1 VRYVTVYD
9 PESGYR
15 DFPEPAG
22 SGPYVVPKGHVFV
35 MGDNRN
41 NSHDSRYW
49 GPVPIQNIKGKALIV
64 WWSSG
69 GPDGIRWK
77 RLGKLVD

>member
-1 VRYVTVYD
+1 
-9 PESGYR
+9 
-15 DFPEPAG
+15 
-22 SGPYVVPKGHVFV
+22 

-49 GPVPIQNIKGKALIV
+49 GPVPLENIKGRALIV

-69 GPDGIRWK
+69 SPDDGIRWD
-77 RLGKLVD
+77 RVGHIVE

>member
-1 VRYVTVYD
+1 MRFGAVLL
-9 PESGYR
+9 SL
-15 DFPEPAG
+15 
-22 SGPYVVPKGHVFV
+22 FV

-49 GPVPIQNIKGKALIV
+49 GPVPMGNVKGRATSI

-69 GPDGIRWK
+69 SPDGVLWSRVGARIR
-77 RLGKLVD
+77 